1 MAPTAPARIAE
12 FSRAGFTFDVIDEG
26 PLDGDPVILLHG
38 FPERASSWSAV
49 AAILHGA
56 GLRTLA
62 VDQRGYSPRARP
74 KRVRDYRTTELAD
87 DVAALAELLHE
98 QTGRRPHLVGHD
110 WGSAVAWT
118 LVLRHPDA
126 VRSLTAV
133 SVPHPGAFLRSE
145 FTSTQFLKS
154 WYFLPFTAPYVTT
167 FASRRPKLVD
177 PMLRRFGMTA
187 EEVARFH
194 TGIVEY
200 GVLPYGLNWYRA
212 MVLTDRELMKQPVR
226 VPTTLVWSDGDVAV
240 GRAGVEGTAATM
252 APGTDYRLVVL
263 EGVTHWI
270 PTQAPQPL
278 AEAILDR
285 VERVAADR

>member
-1 MAPTAPARIAE
+1 MPV
-12 FSRAGFTFDVIDEG
+12 AGAG
-26 PLDGDPVILLHG
+26 PLPPRQVSSTMRSSG

-118 LVLRHPDA
+118 LALRHPA
-126 VRSLTAV
+126 LIRSLTAV

-154 WYFLPFTAPYVTT
+154 WYFVPFTAPFVMTAT
-167 FASRRPKLVD
+167 AKRPRLIE
-177 PMLRRFGMTA
+177 PMLRRFGMTP
-187 EEVARFH
+187 EEIARFH
-194 TGIVEY
+194 TGIVGY
-200 GVLPYGLNWYRA
+200 GVLPYGLHWYRA
-212 MVLTDRELMKQPVR
+212 MALTDRALLKEKVR

-240 GRAGVEGTAATM
+240 GRHGVEATAAHM
-252 APGTDYRLVVL
+252 APEADYRLVVL

-270 PTQAPQPL
+270 PTQAPAPL
-278 AEAILDR
+278 AEAILA
-285 VERVAADR
+285 RVAGS

>member
-12 FSRAGFTFDVIDEG
+12 FTRAGLTFDVLDDG
-26 PLDGDPVILLHG
+26 PLDGHPVVLLHG
-38 FPERASSWSAV
+38 FPERAGSWGEV
-49 AAILHGA
+49 AERLHAA

-74 KRVRDYRTTELAD
+74 RRVRDYRATELAD
-87 DVAALAELLHE
+87 DVATLAELLHE

-118 LVLRHPDA
+118 LAMRRPELIT
-126 VRSLTAV
+126 SLTAV

-154 WYFLPFTAPYVTT
+154 WYFVPFTAPFVMT
-167 FASRRPKLVD
+167 AVARRPRLID
-177 PMLRRFGMTA
+177 PMLRRFGMTPA
-187 EEVARFH
+187 EIARFH
-194 TGIVEY
+194 TGIVEH
-200 GVLPYGLNWYRA
+200 GVLPYGLHWYRA
-212 MVLTDRELMKQPVR
+212 MALADRSLLGTTVQ

-240 GRAGVEGTAATM
+240 GRHGVEATADRI
-252 APGTDYRLVVL
+252 APGVDYRLVVL
-263 EGVTHWI
+263 AGVTHWI
-270 PTQAPQPL
+270 PTQAPGPL

-285 VERVAADR
+285 VAAS

>member
-1 MAPTAPARIAE
+1 MAPAPARISE
-12 FSRAGFTFDVIDEG
+12 FTRSGLVFDVIDDG

-38 FPERASSWSAV
+38 FPERASSWGEV
-49 AAILHGA
+49 AALLHA
-56 GLRTLA
+56 QGLRTLA

-87 DVAALAELLHE
+87 DVATLAELLHE

-118 LVLRHPDA
+118 VAMKHRALI
-126 VRSLTAV
+126 RSLTAV
-133 SVPHPGAFLRSE
+133 SVPHPGAFLRAE
-145 FTSTQFLKS
+145 FTSSQILQS
-154 WYFLPFTAPYVTT
+154 WYFIPFTAPFVTT
-167 FASRRPKLVD
+167 AAAKRPRLIG
-177 PMLRRFGMTA
+177 PLLQRGGMTPA
-187 EEVARFH
+187 EVERFH

-212 MVLTDRELMKQPVR
+212 MVFTDRGLLRDPVQ

-240 GRAGVEGTAATM
+240 GRHGVDATAARM
-252 APGTDYRLVVL
+252 APGVDYRLVVL

-270 PTQAPQPL
+270 PTQAPQAL
-278 AEAILDR
+278 AEAILA
-285 VERVAADR
+285 RVASS